1 MDFKNMK
8 KLAKEFA
15 KEFDFAGNEINL
27 NCFDLTA
34 NDVKFI
40 AKEFIKFLKANDKPL
55 EISLELE
62 PLDFDKIARGFLIK
76 ILNDLVTKAK
86 NAFLG

>member
-27 NCFDLTA
+27 NCYDLTA

-40 AKEFIKFLKANDKPL
+40 TKEFIKFLKANDEPL

-62 PLDFDKIARGFLIK
+62 PLDFDKSPEVFDK

-86 NAFLG
+86 MPS